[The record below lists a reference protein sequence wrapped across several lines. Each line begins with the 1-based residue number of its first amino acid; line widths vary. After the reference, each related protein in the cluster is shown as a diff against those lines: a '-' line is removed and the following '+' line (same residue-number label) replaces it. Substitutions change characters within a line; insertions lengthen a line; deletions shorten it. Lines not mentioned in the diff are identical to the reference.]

1 MESYQHAH
9 TRHDVTLHSTGERD
23 GNEKHSIT
31 EIMMMRAPA
40 HTHTHTHT
48 QRERERERDAVAAA
62 AAAAGRSIH

>member
-1 MESYQHAH
+1 MESYQHVH

-31 EIMMMRAPA
+31 EIMMIRAQA
-40 HTHTHTHT
+40 HTHT
-48 QRERERERDAVAAA
+48 QRERERERAAA